1 MKIGRKSLVFAAFTM
16 LIFSLIATSANLG
29 KITIHVQT
37 FGYEGRDLLE
47 ITADVVSEDP
57 DYFFIH
63 VSPGTLANIE
73 KELNIDRLPIEQTNV
88 TTFKIPK
95 VYLKEI
101 GPNEYVVTVYNDVA
115 KMKWDIRDKIE
126 YMESNDI
133 VSVLV
138 LYDGVKNPG
147 LLEMYGTITYEFA
160 SDLGAAMDIRVS
172 NIEPLS
178 EEPGVLFVEEDGI
191 SQICLSDSVPL
202 INADD
207 VWYELNIDDAGVKI
221 CILDTGVDDGHCDF
235 PGTYP
240 NSGAKIVAWKDYV
253 GTSTTPYDDHDHGT
267 HCASIAAGEDS
278 PYGVA
283 PGASLMCCK
292 VCDSEGECPDSAI
305 IQGID
310 WGVNNG
316 ADIESLSLGEPGGDG
331 TSAVAQECN
340 WAVDQGVALCCA
352 AGNEGECCTIHT
364 PGDAEKVIT
373 VASSTKLDTLSSFS
387 SKGPTPDDRVK
398 PDITAPGSNIYAA
411 DAGTSCSDRK
421 MSGTSMATPHIAG
434 VAALML
440 EAQPSA
446 TPSQVK
452 NCMGYSATT
461 EAQQQ
466 QKTLSGCG
474 VLSGSKDCLWGW
486 GRVDAYAAVNQ
497 IMNNPN
503 VTAPPGDPYDCGCTC
518 DGGSCLGT
526 VLVSSIILLGIAI
539 KRK

>member
-1 MKIGRKSLVFAAFTM
+1 MKIGRKSFVFAAFTM
-16 LIFSLIATSANLG
+16 LIFSLIAADANLG
-29 KITIHVQT
+29 EVTIHVQT

-47 ITADVVSEDP
+47 ITTDIVSEDP
-57 DYFFIH
+57 DYLFIH
-63 VSPGTLANIE
+63 VSPGMLNTIE
-73 KELNIDRLPIEQTNV
+73 KDLNIDRLPVEQTDA
-88 TTFKIPK
+88 TTFKIPRA
-95 VYLKEI
+95 YLQEI
-101 GPNEYVVTVYNDVA
+101 GPHEYVATVYNDVA
-115 KMKWDIRDKIE
+115 KMKWDIRDKIA
-126 YMESNDI
+126 YMEGGDI

-172 NIEPLS
+172 NIKPLS
-178 EEPGVLFVEEDGI
+178 EESEVLFVEDNGI

-202 INADD
+202 IGADT
-207 VWYELNIDDAGVKI
+207 VWYELYIDGAGVKI

-240 NSGAKIVAWKDYV
+240 NAGAKIVAWKDFVNDY
-253 GTSTTPYDDHDHGT
+253 TTPYDDHDHGT

-283 PGASLMCCK
+283 PGASLMCGK
-292 VCDSEGECPDSAI
+292 VCNASGECLDSDI

-340 WAVDQGVALCCA
+340 WAVDQGVVVCVA
-352 AGNEGECCTIHT
+352 AGNDSECCTINT

-411 DAGTSCSDRK
+411 DAGTSCSDRQ

-446 TPSQVK
+446 TPLQVK

-461 EAQQQ
+461 EASQQR
-466 QKTLSGCG
+466 TLSGT
-474 VLSGSKDCLWGW
+474 LAGSKDCLWGW
-486 GRVDAYAAVNQ
+486 GRIDAYAAVNQ

-503 VTAPPGDPYDCGCTC
+503 VTAPSGDPYNCGCTC

-526 VLVSSIILLGIAI
+526 VLVSTIILLGLVI
-539 KRK
+539 KR